1 MAYVAEPWYRDPATL
16 RLIGRRYL
24 PWLAGLSL
32 AWEVVQLPL
41 YTIWEEGSAGW
52 IAFAVAHCT
61 AGDILIGLV
70 CLVAALVITRA
81 RSLRHWNWAA
91 IGVLIAALGV
101 AYTAWSE
108 WANTLVRASWAYSRW
123 MPTLALGGAELGL
136 SPLLQWLVVPPLA
149 LRLAR
154 RSLHP

>member
-1 MAYVAEPWYRDPATL
+1 MRENADAWFRDPPAL
-16 RLIGRRYL
+16 RLIARGYL

-61 AGDILIGLV
+61 AGDVLIGLV
-70 CLVAALVITRA
+70 CLVAALLVTRA
-81 RSLRHWNWAA
+81 GPLPRWNWAA
-91 IGVLIAALGV
+91 IGMLAAALGV

-108 WANTLVRASWAYSRW
+108 WVNTVVSASWAYSRW
-123 MPTLALGGAELGL
+123 MPVIRVADIELGL
-136 SPLLQWLVVPPLA
+136 SPLLQWLIVPPLA
-149 LRLAR
+149 MLVAKRHA
-154 RSLHP
+154 